1 MTQTSNNTAIGVFD
15 DYRTAE
21 RVTQN
26 LAKAGIPRD
35 SIHLHSNFMTGAAG
49 QTERPGERHE
59 GGLSGFFH
67 RLFSEADYE
76 REYSGHY
83 AEAVRRGSAVVSVT
97 APMNQIEMAVKM
109 MNAGGAIDIDR
120 RVAAF
125 RQSGYERHNPDAPA
139 YSSEEVAR
147 EREKYRKMESASSI
161 PVAEEEEL
169 QLGRRLVRRGVV
181 HVYCRDDGTNY

>member
-1 MTQTSNNTAIGVFD
+1 MTQTSNSTAIGIFD

-26 LAKAGIPRD
+26 LAKAGIPRQ

-49 QTERPGERHE
+49 QTDRLGEQHE
-59 GGLSGFFH
+59 SGLSGFFH

-97 APMNQIEMAVKM
+97 APSDQIEMAVQM
-109 MNAGGAIDIDR
+109 MNAEGAIDIDR

-125 RQSGYERHNPDAPA
+125 RRSGYERYNPNAPA
-139 YSSEEVAR
+139 YSSEEAAR
-147 EREKYRKMESASSI
+147 ELEEYHKMESGASI
-161 PVAEEEEL
+161 LVAEEEEL
-169 QLGRRLVRRGVV
+169 QSGRRLMRRGGV
-181 HVYCRDDGTNY
+181 HVHCRNDETNY